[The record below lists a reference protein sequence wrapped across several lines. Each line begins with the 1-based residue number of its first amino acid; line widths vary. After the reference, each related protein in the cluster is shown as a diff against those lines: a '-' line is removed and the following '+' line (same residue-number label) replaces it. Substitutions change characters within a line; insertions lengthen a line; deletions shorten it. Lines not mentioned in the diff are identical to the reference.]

1 MTHLEIRR
9 VFESSDILPKIMA
22 TNNDKSP
29 ELQTLGTADDE
40 LEYHTDNDSEQEN
53 FNCEIIHE
61 TVCIRLHDTLPTSSL
76 EEKQPKQSEE
86 MPAKQYEDKKEKVEE
101 KKIDVDK
108 AETKAARNEEHNLER
123 EDRLQVE
130 KENTGEGKTN
140 SVQGKKDLEQPE
152 HDDAANAIL
161 FGDTLL
167 KYLQKSKANNKEQ
180 FKWLQ
185 QLKDFVPII
194 LNASGKWRKSGN
206 KNIFKEDGGKFTLN
220 WWSSNNTLN
229 VQASQDSTEELEK
242 D

>member
-1 MTHLEIRR
+1 
-9 VFESSDILPKIMA
+9 MA
-22 TNNDKSP
+22 TNNDKSL
-29 ELQTLGTADDE
+29 EFQTLGTADDE

-53 FNCEIIHE
+53 SDCEIMHE
-61 TVCIRLHDTLPTSSL
+61 TVFIRLHYTNSL

-86 MPAKQYEDKKEKVEE
+86 IAVKQYEDKKEKVEE
-101 KKIDVDK
+101 KKIDADK
-108 AETKAARNEEHNLER
+108 VETKAARNEERNLER

-140 SVQGKKDLEQPE
+140 GVQGKKDLEQPE
-152 HDDAANAIL
+152 HDDATNAIL

-167 KYLQKSKANNKEQ
+167 KYLQKSKAKDKEQ
-180 FKWLQ
+180 FKWLGDLQ
-185 QLKDFVPII
+185 QLKDFVSII

-220 WWSSNNTLN
+220 WWSSNNTLK

-242 D
+242 RLNDMIPKESQKYFTGNTK